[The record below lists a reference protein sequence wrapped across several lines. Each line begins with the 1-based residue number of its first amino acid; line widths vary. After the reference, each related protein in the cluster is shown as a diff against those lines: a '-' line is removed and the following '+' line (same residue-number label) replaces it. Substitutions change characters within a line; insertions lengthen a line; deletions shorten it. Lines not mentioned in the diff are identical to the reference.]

1 MLKGKLIN
9 GQTYEQI
16 RKVITLPQ
24 PRKNLTS
31 RKTAR
36 KFVVDTRL
44 KQLTDNDS
52 ASNSFKD
59 LTALEKENRILK
71 TLGVLYKTR
80 FTQKRSPIKVLRE
93 KLKVV
98 FKEDPILFGKLKYR
112 LGRKFQV
119 GEFYKNHTLV
129 GLIDQNDFQWQIDT
143 IWEMLFNIKPREEC
157 YGFLESLLQTENFVR
172 EK

>member
-1 MLKGKLIN
+1 VILNKKLQTVALNSDYLKNDPELFEVFRKKLYRKLNKRYKGLLDFIVPVHFVRQTKIIWSMLKGKLIN

-31 RKTAR
+31 GKTAR

-80 FTQKRSPIKVLRE
+80 FT
-93 KLKVV
+93 
-98 FKEDPILFGKLKYR
+98 
-112 LGRKFQV
+112 
-119 GEFYKNHTLV
+119 
-129 GLIDQNDFQWQIDT
+129 
-143 IWEMLFNIKPREEC
+143 
-157 YGFLESLLQTENFVR
+157 
-172 EK
+172 